1 MSNQTQTDWAS
12 GVLNKLTNNGER
24 IAVIEFKL
32 DELNKKVDQRFE
44 QVDQRFEQIDQRFD
58 EVDQK
63 FEKIDGRLENI
74 ENITQQVES
83 ALKWLKWIGGG
94 VAAILLSIIANYFY
108 SFFGRS

>member
-1 MSNQTQTDWAS
+1 MSNQTQTDWGS

-32 DELNKKVDQRFE
+32 DELNRKVDQKFE
-44 QVDQRFEQIDQRFD
+44 KIDQRFD

-74 ENITQQVES
+74 ENIAQQVES

-94 VAAILLSIIANYFY
+94 VGAILLSIIANYFY
-108 SFFGRS
+108 SFFGKS